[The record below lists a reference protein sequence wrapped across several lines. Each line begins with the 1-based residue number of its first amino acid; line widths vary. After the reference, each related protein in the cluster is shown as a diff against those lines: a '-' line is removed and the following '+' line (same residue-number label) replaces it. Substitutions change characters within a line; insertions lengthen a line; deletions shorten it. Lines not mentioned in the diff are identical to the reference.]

1 MTRRPTANGR
11 ALGTVASLLALAV
24 VATAC
29 SGPRGVLASA
39 GTTRPG
45 APPSTTAS
53 PTAAPSRSSSG
64 APAAAP
70 PGASTTAASAG
81 AALAGAG
88 GPSTT
93 ATPDIAT
100 ADLPVESGASPAGS
114 TQSGST
120 QSDPSATDASTADA
134 STSDPSAA
142 DASTSDAA
150 APDHP
155 TTPGVVRSLV
165 LGGRKRTWI
174 VVAPP
179 AVETTRPRPLVIVLH
194 GLAADGKILQNAL
207 GFDPLADGTDVVL
220 AYPDAV
226 DGAWNDERPDVV
238 SSVAHREH
246 IDDAGFLDS
255 IIADAVTTDLVD
267 ANRVAVV
274 GFSNGGMMASYY
286 ACVRADRVR
295 AIAVVAGAG
304 GGGLNQRCEPSRPVS
319 VLAIHSR
326 RDAVVP
332 FLGGPIAADTGRWGS
347 SAPVPSML
355 DRWRAIAGCAGIV
368 DRVLNTRAPSVTE
381 QHAYGCRPGIEIVL
395 ERVESRVHGWLSEP
409 GTLMTT
415 DIVWQFVVEH
425 TLVPA

>member
-1 MTRRPTANGR
+1 MTSHHDHPTVTRRPSANGR
-11 ALGTVASLLALAV
+11 ALVIVASLIAPMIV
-24 VATAC
+24 STAC

-39 GTTRPG
+39 GTTRPSASPATTASATSAAG
-45 APPSTTAS
+45 PLSSSASTTAS
-53 PTAAPSRSSSG
+53 S
-64 APAAAP
+64 AAA
-70 PGASTTAASAG
+70 SLTD
-81 AALAGAG
+81 AG

-93 ATPDIAT
+93 AVAEIAT
-100 ADLPVESGASPAGS
+100 VDLPVESGAQAGS
-114 TQSGST
+114 VHSGSAPADGPNPDT
-120 QSDPSATDASTADA
+120 PNAGTSSADA
-134 STSDPSAA
+134 PTSDTATV
-142 DASTSDAA
+142 DDAA
-150 APDHP
+150 PERQ

-179 AVETTRPRPLVIVLH
+179 AVETTRPRPLVILLH

-226 DGAWNDERPDVV
+226 DGAWNDERPDVL
-238 SSVAHREH
+238 SSIAHREH
-246 IDDAGFLDS
+246 VDDAGFLDS
-255 IIADAVTTDLVD
+255 IIDDAVAADRVD

-286 ACVRADRVR
+286 ACVRAERVR

-304 GGGLNQRCEPSRPVS
+304 GAGLNKRCEPSRPVS

-332 FLGGPIAADTGRWGS
+332 FLGGLIASDTGRWGS

-355 DRWRAIAGCAGIV
+355 DHWRAIGGCQGIV
-368 DRVLNTRAPSVTE
+368 DRVLKASAPSVTE
-381 QHAYGCRPGIEIVL
+381 QHAYGCRPGVEIVL
-395 ERVESRVHGWLSEP
+395 ERVESKVHGWLSEP
-409 GTLMTT
+409 GTFMTT

>member
-1 MTRRPTANGR
+1 MTSHHDHPTVTRRPSANGR
-11 ALGTVASLLALAV
+11 ALVTVASLLALAV
-24 VATAC
+24 VGTAC

-39 GTTRPG
+39 GTTRP
-45 APPSTTAS
+45 SAS
-53 PTAAPSRSSSG
+53 PATTVSPASAADPSSSS
-64 APAAAP
+64 APTTTTTSAAAP
-70 PGASTTAASAG
+70 LT
-81 AALAGAG
+81 GAG
-88 GPSTT
+88 GPSPT
-93 ATPDIAT
+93 AVADIAT
-100 ADLPVESGASPAGS
+100 ADLPVESGAQVGS
-114 TQSGST
+114 ADSGSAPADT
-120 QSDPSATDASTADA
+120 PNAGAPSADTSSSETPTAD
-134 STSDPSAA
+134 
-142 DASTSDAA
+142 DAA
-150 APDHP
+150 PERP

-165 LGGRKRTWI
+165 LEGRTRTWI

-179 AVETTRPRPLVIVLH
+179 AVETTRPRPLVILLH

-246 IDDAGFLDS
+246 VDDAGFLDS
-255 IIADAVTTDLVD
+255 IIDDAVAADRVD

-274 GFSNGGMMASYY
+274 GFSNGGLMASYY
-286 ACVRADRVR
+286 ACVRAERVR

-304 GGGLNQRCEPSRPVS
+304 GAGLNKRCEPSRPVS

-332 FLGGPIAADTGRWGS
+332 FLGGLIASDTGRWGS

-355 DRWRAIAGCAGIV
+355 DHWRAIGGCQGIV
-368 DRVLNTRAPSVTE
+368 DRVLKASAPSVTE

-409 GTLMTT
+409 GTFMTT

>member
-1 MTRRPTANGR
+1 MTRRPIANGR

-45 APPSTTAS
+45 ASPATTAS
-53 PTAAPSRSSSG
+53 PTPAPSRSSSG
-64 APAAAP
+64 ATAAAP
-70 PGASTTAASAG
+70 PGASTTAASS
-81 AALAGAG
+81 AAAFTGAG

-93 ATPDIAT
+93 AIPDIAT
-100 ADLPVESGASPAGS
+100 VDLPVESGASPAGS

-120 QSDPSATDASTADA
+120 QSDPSATD
-134 STSDPSAA
+134 PSAA

-150 APDHP
+150 APDRP

-179 AVETTRPRPLVIVLH
+179 AVETTRPRPLVILLH

-304 GGGLNQRCEPSRPVS
+304 GAGLNQRCEPSRPVS

-332 FLGGPIAADTGRWGS
+332 FLGGLIAADTGRWGS

-409 GTLMTT
+409 GTFMTT